1 VNNNVKKLILGISGG
16 VDSATAAFLA
26 VKEGYDVTGVTHA
39 VTDGGL
45 AEAKRAK
52 ELCDAMG
59 LPHITL
65 DLRDEFKNQV
75 IEYFVSSY
83 MQGITPNPCVMCN
96 KTVKFPYLFSEA
108 GENGLV
114 ATGHYAV
121 IEKAGDRF
129 LLKKGVDAKKDQS
142 YMLWALPE
150 KYLSRLVFP
159 LGGMTK
165 DEVRETAAAAG
176 ISVASK
182 KDSQDI
188 CFIPD
193 GDYVGFMMR
202 HLGVKE
208 FKKGSYTDAEGNLLG
223 THSGHICYT
232 PGQSRGLGIA
242 LGKKMYVISKNAEN
256 NTVVLGDKCDV
267 MKRTVKARSI
277 NFLAGDDLSSPQVL
291 EAKIRYSARPSA
303 AEIFRSGEDEITA
316 IFREAVSAPAPGQ
329 SLVIYDGDTVV
340 AGGEIV

>member
-1 VNNNVKKLILGISGG
+1 MILGISGG

-26 VKEGYDVTGVTHA
+26 VKAGYDVTGVTHA

-45 AEAKRAK
+45 DEAKRAK
-52 ELCDAMG
+52 VLCDAMG
-59 LPHITL
+59 LPHVTL
-65 DLRDEFKNQV
+65 DLRDEFKNLV
-75 IEYFVSSY
+75 IEYFVNSY
-83 MQGITPNPCVMCN
+83 LQGITPNPCIMCN
-96 KTVKFPYLFSEA
+96 KTVKFPFLFSEA
-108 GENGLV
+108 GDNSFV
-114 ATGHYAV
+114 ATGHYAR

-165 DEVRETAAAAG
+165 EEVREIAAAAG

-193 GDYVGFMMR
+193 GDYVSFMKR
-202 HLGVKE
+202 HIGVKE
-208 FKKGSYTDAEGNLLG
+208 FKRGNYTDAEGNLLG
-223 THSGHICYT
+223 IHSGHICYT

-242 LGKKMYVISKNAEN
+242 LGKKVYVLSKDAES
-256 NTVVLGDKCDV
+256 NTVVLGDRSDV
-267 MKRTVKARSI
+267 MKKTVKARNV
-277 NFLAGDDLSSPQVL
+277 NFLAGDELSAPRVL
-291 EAKIRYSARPSA
+291 EAKIRYSAKPSP
-303 AEIFRSGEDEITA
+303 AEIFRSGDDEITA
-316 IFREAVSAPAPGQ
+316 IFREDVSAPAPGQ

>member
-1 VNNNVKKLILGISGG
+1 MNNSNKLILGISGG

-26 VKEGYDVTGVTHA
+26 VKAGYDVTGVTHA
-39 VTDGGL
+39 VTDSGL

-59 LPHITL
+59 LPHLIL
-65 DLRDEFKNQV
+65 DLRDEFKKKV
-75 IEYFVSSY
+75 IEYFVNSY
-83 MQGITPNPCVMCN
+83 MNGITPNPCVMCN

-108 GENGLV
+108 GKDGLV
-114 ATGHYAV
+114 ATGHYAI
-121 IEKAGDRF
+121 IEKTGDRF
-129 LLKKGVDAKKDQS
+129 FLKKGVDEKKDQS

-150 KYLSRLVFP
+150 EYLSRLVFP

-202 HLGVKE
+202 HLGVKD
-208 FKKGSYTDAEGNLLG
+208 FKKGNYTDTAGNLLG

-242 LGKKMYVISKNAEN
+242 LGKKMYVISKNADN
-256 NTVVLGDKCDV
+256 NTVILGNKCDV
-267 MKRTVKARSI
+267 MKKTVKAKNV
-277 NFLAGDDLSSPQVL
+277 NFLAGDDFSSPLVL
-291 EAKIRYSARPSA
+291 EAKIRYTAKPTA
-303 AEIFRSGEDEITA
+303 AKIFRSGEDEITA
-316 IFREAVSAPAPGQ
+316 IFREEVSAPAPGQ